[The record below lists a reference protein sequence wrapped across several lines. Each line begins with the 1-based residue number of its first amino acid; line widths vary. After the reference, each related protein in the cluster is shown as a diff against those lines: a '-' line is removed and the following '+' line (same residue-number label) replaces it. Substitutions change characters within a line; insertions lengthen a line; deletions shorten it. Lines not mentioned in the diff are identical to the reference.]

1 MLFRALIPS
10 VSTFFL
16 VLALSA
22 AVSASV
28 RAETLLS
35 SENFSEWSSSCWRCD
50 IELEFDVIHGDVIRM
65 SSDRVFGATLENR
78 LERHAVYPELS
89 WYWSLDP
96 FLEPDTYFSLEVYLR
111 SDDNR
116 RRYMIRYVWNSDA
129 AVGSVRE
136 LPGKEKA
143 WEWVVTGKGAE
154 PLRWHQV
161 KRNLAEDLAALTG
174 VRGGVDL
181 SRIRVGLGTDDNR
194 KLTASGYLSGI
205 TMKAQPEPQWQVVT
219 HSSE

>member
-1 MLFRALIPS
+1 MPFSALTSSVATSLLLLAMLG
-10 VSTFFL
+10 T
-16 VLALSA
+16 
-22 AVSASV
+22 ASLTA

-35 SENFSEWSSSCWRCD
+35 SENFSDWSSSCWRCD

-78 LERHAVYPELS
+78 LERHAIYPELS

-129 AVGSVRE
+129 PVGSVRE

-143 WEWVVTGKGAE
+143 WEWVVTGEGAGS
-154 PLRWHQV
+154 LRWYEV
-161 KRNLAEDLAALTG
+161 RRNLAQDIATLTG
-174 VRGGVDL
+174 VRSGVDL
-181 SRIRVGLGTDDNR
+181 NRIRVGLGTDDNR
-194 KLTASGYLSGI
+194 KLTASGYLTGI
-205 TMKAQPEPQWQVVT
+205 KLNALPEPQWLEAT